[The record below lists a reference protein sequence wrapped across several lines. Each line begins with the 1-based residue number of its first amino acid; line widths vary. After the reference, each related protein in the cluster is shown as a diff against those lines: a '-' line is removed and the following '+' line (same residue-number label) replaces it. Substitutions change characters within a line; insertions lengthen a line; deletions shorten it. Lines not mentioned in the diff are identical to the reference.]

1 MPPSM
6 TPSIPGVDGMT
17 EEEIAAFLESL
28 DECTPTIP
36 DGLTNH
42 YLKQSGIKEP
52 DVRIT
57 RLISLAAQK
66 FVTQIAQDARQC
78 AQQRSEMKA
87 REKSERGYGA
97 RGQARGADDGGCVG
111 GAGGVRRGRTEAA
124 VLPGGA
130 PDPATEPPAKA
141 KKRATRGRSD
151 RPFPASPATCKKK
164 KSGPPLSTRRG
175 VPDHHASS
183 DAITRKT

>member
-1 MPPSM
+1 MASTGAPGSDAAGRPGGSVALPPSM

-78 AQQRSEMKA
+78 AQQDWDQDVGPQRTSMKEA
-87 REKSERGYGA
+87 EFTSPSPMHTHELKENLRLSQRAAAG
-97 RGQARGADDGGCVG
+97 DGK
-111 GAGGVRRGRTEAA
+111 ALT
-124 VLPGGA
+124 GA
-130 PDPATEPPAKA
+130 PTGA
-141 KKRATRGRSD
+141 
-151 RPFPASPATCKKK
+151 F
-164 KSGPPLSTRRG
+164 
-175 VPDHHASS
+175 
-183 DAITRKT
+183 

>member
-1 MPPSM
+1 
-6 TPSIPGVDGMT
+6 MT

-78 AQQRSEMKA
+78 GSFRKLLRAQQRM
-87 REKSERGYGA
+87 
-97 RGQARGADDGGCVG
+97 
-111 GAGGVRRGRTEAA
+111 AGG
-124 VLPGGA
+124 
-130 PDPATEPPAKA
+130 
-141 KKRATRGRSD
+141 
-151 RPFPASPATCKKK
+151 
-164 KSGPPLSTRRG
+164 
-175 VPDHHASS
+175 
-183 DAITRKT
+183 

>member
-36 DGLTNH
+36 DWLTNH

-87 REKSERGYGA
+87 REFENKIKILEALQDELLAEHEVDRAGEEVERW
-97 RGQARGADDGGCVG
+97 
-111 GAGGVRRGRTEAA
+111 
-124 VLPGGA
+124 
-130 PDPATEPPAKA
+130 PP
-141 KKRATRGRSD
+141 
-151 RPFPASPATCKKK
+151 RP
-164 KSGPPLSTRRG
+164 L
-175 VPDHHASS
+175 D
-183 DAITRKT
+183 